1 MLVSLYLSY
10 SCTDI
15 NALVAVLDVG
25 HIFVESNLVSKE
37 DMLVVETNHKRTLDS
52 VDFERLEDLMYDRFV
67 VKLSSTQVCC
77 G

>member
-1 MLVSLYLSY
+1 M
-10 SCTDI
+10 
-15 NALVAVLDVG
+15 
-25 HIFVESNLVSKE
+25 ESNLVSKE
-37 DMLVVETNHKRTLDS
+37 DMAVVESNHKRTLDT